1 MERVRFIPD
10 FRSVRAARTWQ
21 ARCAG
26 SPATH
31 LGQARGG
38 WRPVHWLAE
47 VCVACAM
54 DRTQSAGSKWCPYG
68 WSRHAEYGVA
78 LDCVAS

>member
-1 MERVRFIPD
+1 MERARSIPD
-10 FRSVRAARTWQ
+10 FRRVRAARTWQ
-21 ARCAG
+21 ARCVG
-26 SPATH
+26 SPAAH

-38 WRPVHWLAE
+38 WCPVHWLAE

-54 DRTQSAGSKWCPYG
+54 IASRVRAAWRPYE

-78 LDCVAS
+78 LDCV